1 MGIVREKPREC
12 ALKQIHA
19 FWHLRSH
26 FAQGGRKFGG
36 SSPAPGGFH
45 PLQPPSTCPRASPSP
60 ELLLENPGQ
69 ASQTCREA
77 IWIPRWDNFS
87 RGFLLRQCWYNT
99 SSPKTLLPAAL
110 QLSLLNPHHCH
121 LAFYFSPPSLPV
133 INRCDVI
140 SGLLLASPGA
150 PR

>member
-1 MGIVREKPREC
+1 MHFGAFVLILPRVEGNLV
-12 ALKQIHA
+12 APHQ
-19 FWHLRSH
+19 HLVGLILSSLLPPACGH
-26 FAQGGRKFGG
+26 HPAQSYCWKTL
-36 SSPAPGGFH
+36 AQH
-45 PLQPPSTCPRASPSP
+45 P
-60 ELLLENPGQ
+60 
-69 ASQTCREA
+69 QTCREA
-77 IWIPRWDNFS
+77 IWIPRRDNFS

-99 SSPKTLLPAAL
+99 SSRKTLLPAAL
-110 QLSLLNPHHCH
+110 QLSLLNPHHHH